1 LGQSFA
7 RETRRRVTGGNDNEK
22 VGGCL
27 GHVRAGQTWRN
38 ARC

>member
-1 LGQSFA
+1 LGQSLA
-7 RETRRRVTGGNDNEK
+7 RETRGCVTGGNDNEK

-27 GHVRAGQTWRN
+27 GHVRAEQTWRN